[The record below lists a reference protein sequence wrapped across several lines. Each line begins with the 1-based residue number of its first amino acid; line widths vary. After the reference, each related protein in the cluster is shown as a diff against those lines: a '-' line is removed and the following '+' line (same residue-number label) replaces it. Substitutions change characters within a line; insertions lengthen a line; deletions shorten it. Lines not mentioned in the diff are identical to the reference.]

1 MGAHTK
7 TSSPEINGA
16 LAHSERP
23 FYLPTWAQL
32 LTAAPRT
39 YSRDVEIFGQQEPA
53 EYLYKVVSG
62 AVRTFSVLRDGRRH
76 IAAFYLAGDFFGYDG
91 HNIHT
96 LSAEAVCD
104 AKILV
109 IKRTVLAVL
118 AEHDKDI
125 ADRLRDMT
133 SGELARAQ
141 ARVTLLIKNSSE
153 RVAVF
158 LLEMADRSPT
168 KSIELP
174 MSRAEI
180 ANHLGLRV
188 ETVSRTFV
196 KFEAINA
203 IARLGVRHVKVRDRT
218 ALERIAAASV

>member
-1 MGAHTK
+1 M
-7 TSSPEINGA
+7 
-16 LAHSERP
+16 
-23 FYLPTWAQL
+23 
-32 LTAAPRT
+32 
-39 YSRDVEIFGQQEPA
+39 
-53 EYLYKVVSG
+53 
-62 AVRTFSVLRDGRRH
+62 LRDGRRH
-76 IAAFYLAGDFFGYDG
+76 IAAFYLAGEFFGYDG
-91 HNIHT
+91 NDRRA
-96 LSAEAVCD
+96 LSAEAISN

-109 IKRTVLAVL
+109 IKRSVLTVL

-125 ADRLRDMT
+125 AGRLSDIT
-133 SGELARAQ
+133 SGELARTQ
-141 ARVTLLIKNSSE
+141 GCVTLLIKTSSE
-153 RVAVF
+153 RVADF
-158 LLEMADRSPT
+158 LLNIADRSPKT
-168 KSIELP
+168 KNIELL